1 MPGFLA
7 WVKSLLPLSADLCI
21 LPYMTAT
28 VTVLA
33 DRVQTV
39 GQRTR
44 ATVQALKGYRTMKDQ
59 DIAGITG
66 WTRQKV
72 QSYVSGPTKF
82 TAEALAA
89 FAVALQVP
97 DYVLLMDKDD
107 ALRWVL
113 DHSPNG
119 PTPGQEQSS
128 TKWSA
133 DNVVRFKAR
142 RLSPHPMAA

>member
-1 MPGFLA
+1 
-7 WVKSLLPLSADLCI
+7 
-21 LPYMTAT
+21 MTAT

-44 ATVQALKGYRTMKDQ
+44 GTVQALKGYRTMKDQ
-59 DIAGITG
+59 DIAEVVG

-97 DYVLLMDKDD
+97 DHVLLMQKDD

-119 PTPGQEQSS
+119 TTDGERVSPTRWYGATVTDIRARQSS
-128 TKWSA
+128 PS
-133 DNVVRFKAR
+133 RQ
-142 RLSPHPMAA
+142 AA

>member
-1 MPGFLA
+1 
-7 WVKSLLPLSADLCI
+7 
-21 LPYMTAT
+21 MTAS

-59 DIAGITG
+59 DIGEIVG

-89 FAVALQVP
+89 FAVALRVP
-97 DYVLLMDKDD
+97 DHVLLMEKDD

-119 PTPGQEQSS
+119 TTDGERMRS
-128 TKWSA
+128 TKWYGA
-133 DNVVRFKAR
+133 PVIDLRAR
-142 RLSPHPMAA
+142 RMAPYRQAA